1 MVGALPLPVIIDYW
15 LLSIALLLLWFPRQW
30 LRAGERLV
38 ELPNVRRKLSK
49 GRDPRDQSLPWR
61 EEVFRLRNWIDLGRA
76 LIGGIAVVHVCFE
89 AAPDAPRTI
98 GLVLLLTKAAILLV
112 AILVQTIRLESG
124 RLTLFAPVFFSC
136 GLAIPLLGW
145 MPAVFAFVMTWT
157 ISRALHGPGMF
168 LFAFAGLQSVFA
180 HLMLSASPPIILLS
194 AGLTWTPVLVSAIF
208 RRRLERAG
216 KRASSGRW

>member
-1 MVGALPLPVIIDYW
+1 MIINYW
-15 LLSIALLLLWFPRQW
+15 LLPVALLLLWFPRQW

-38 ELPNVRRKLSK
+38 ELPNIRRALTK

-89 AAPDAPRTI
+89 VAPGAPRST
-98 GLVLLLTKAAILLV
+98 GASLLLIKASLLLV
-112 AILVQTIRLESG
+112 AILVQTIRFESG
-124 RLTLFAPVFFSC
+124 RLTLFAPVFFAC
-136 GLAIPLLGW
+136 GLAIPLIGW
-145 MPAVFAFVMTWT
+145 MPALFAFVMTWT

-168 LFAFAGLQSVFA
+168 LFAFAGLQGVFA
-180 HLMLSASPPIILLS
+180 HLMQTASPVAILLS
-194 AGLTWTPVLVSAIF
+194 AGITWIPVLMSAIF

-216 KRASSGRW
+216 KRAGSGRW